1 MRTVLTLIYLREAES
16 ATHLQPAFP
25 YHTHAPSVPYIA
37 MNHDD
42 KESLPPFSTA
52 EASDHIDSYGV
63 EREELTHLYE
73 SFAPFLTN
81 ALRKSFG
88 NGPPDPE
95 DAAQQAFERMLERTD
110 LTAIRDV
117 KAFLWGT
124 AKNFMLTG
132 NRSTRV
138 AARYQQDVE
147 ERFFAPQSYG
157 TDPQRVINAG
167 EIVALVNA
175 ALMKMPLRRRRAF
188 YLRRVEGLPVREIA
202 QRLGISSA
210 AVSKHVA
217 IASAELDV
225 LLADE
230 ND

>member
-1 MRTVLTLIYLREAES
+1 MS
-16 ATHLQPAFP
+16 
-25 YHTHAPSVPYIA
+25 
-37 MNHDD
+37 HDD
-42 KESLPPFSTA
+42 DDFSPPSTPG
-52 EASDHIDSYGV
+52 EVSDYTDSRGA
-63 EREELTHLYE
+63 EREELTHLYK

-88 NGPPDPE
+88 DGPPDPE

-110 LTAIRDV
+110 LSAIRDV

-124 AKNFMLTG
+124 ARNFMLTG
-132 NRSTRV
+132 NRSVRV
-138 AARYQQDVE
+138 AAKYQQDVE
-147 ERFFAPQSYG
+147 QRFFAPQSYG

-167 EIVALVNA
+167 EIVGLINA
-175 ALMKMPLRRRRAF
+175 ALMNMPLRRRRAF